1 VDLLSVKFS
10 PFVDLVTI
18 IEIALKP
25 RPSLVDNFIGRRD
38 VLEAMHQAHLA
49 NRPTN
54 SKKSVISV
62 LYGLGGAGKTQTA
75 LKFALEFEEKCV
87 KLCVCQSRI
96 NMGIEFQMD

>member
-1 VDLLSVKFS
+1 MV
-10 PFVDLVTI
+10 
-18 IEIALKP
+18 EIALKP
-25 RPSLVDNFIGRRD
+25 RPSLVKNFVGRAD
-38 VLEAMHQAHLA
+38 VLEAMHRAHLT

-54 SKKSVISV
+54 SNKSVISV

-87 KLCVCQSRI
+87 KLCVCQSRT

>member
-1 VDLLSVKFS
+1 
-10 PFVDLVTI
+10 VTVV
-18 IEIALKP
+18 EVALKP

-38 VLEAMHQAHLA
+38 VLEAMHRAHLT

-54 SKKSVISV
+54 SNKSVISV

-87 KLCVCQSRI
+87 ELCICQSGT
-96 NMGIEFQMD
+96 NMSIEFQMD